1 MRSGKPECRQSERRS
16 AVCPAASA
24 CWRSATSTTGSKP
37 GNTGVSAV
45 TAKSCAS
52 SPGASSAAA
61 TSSSRTAGRRS
72 TGRRESACSLGNAD
86 GGRDS
91 TGRCI
96 DARTDSDSGADR
108 YAEPDSDA
116 DANV

>member
-1 MRSGKPECRQSERRS
+1 MRSGKPECRHSERRS

-24 CWRSATSTTGSKP
+24 CWRSTTGTTGSKP
-37 GNTGVSAV
+37 CNTGVSAV
-45 TAKSCAS
+45 TTKSGS
-52 SPGASSAAA
+52 SSSGASSAAA
-61 TSSSRTAGRRS
+61 TGSSRTAGRRS

-96 DARTDSDSGADR
+96 DARTDASTNR
-108 YAEPDSDA
+108 YAQPDSDA